1 MHAKS
6 KFVTQLV
13 VHVLVMVE
21 VISEYRDQFR
31 VPTPSQLD
39 TNSKVRIQ
47 QNLSHTAL
55 TADWLKGPAPLA
67 PAPKQPNEIAR
78 PKTFAMASSV
88 PKRSK
93 KIKKKL
99 PFIATKDSYVAL
111 LNSDQNKR
119 PGSKYNIF
127 LFEPA

>member
-1 MHAKS
+1 M
-6 KFVTQLV
+6 FL
-13 VHVLVMVE
+13 
-21 VISEYRDQFR
+21 
-31 VPTPSQLD
+31 SQHPIQD

-67 PAPKQPNEIAR
+67 PAPKQPNEVAR

-93 KIKKKL
+93 EIKKKL